1 MGDSLIRT
9 FFGDF
14 MRKTVS
20 LNQLFDRFRGR
31 GFNTW
36 LDKLTFFRI
45 FLIWTSIIVVFGL
58 VYYLLAGSY
67 SFLFYAPRNSTVAG
81 ILDSIYFSFVTA
93 TSTGYGD
100 ILPTG
105 LFKIM
110 AIVEVIFG
118 LMLLAFVTSKLIS
131 IKQDVILSEIYEISF
146 NEKINRLRSSL
157 LVFRQNLN
165 RVINKIEEGS
175 LRKRELNDI
184 YIYISSFEDILNE
197 VGSLMGTS
205 SGNYF
210 KKVLDPLS
218 TELLFN
224 SILSSFE
231 KMNEL
236 ITILNQAKSEWRRDI
251 TLDLINRCISIN
263 DLLFGKLNSS
273 KNVSEKTIIDLNS
286 QKNKVVE
293 MIRGGLSPVE
303 G

>member
-1 MGDSLIRT
+1 
-9 FFGDF
+9 
-14 MRKTVS
+14 MRKIIS
-20 LNQLFDRFRGR
+20 LNQLFDKFRSK
-31 GFNTW
+31 GFNT
-36 LDKLTFFRI
+36 LMDKFTFFHI
-45 FLIWTSIIVVFGL
+45 FLIWTLIIIVFGL
-58 VYYLLAGSY
+58 MYYLLTSSY
-67 SFLFYAPRNSTVAG
+67 SFLFYNPVNSPVG
-81 ILDSIYFSFVTA
+81 GVLDSIYFSFVTA

-100 ILPTG
+100 ILPFG
-105 LFKIM
+105 LFKVM
-110 AIVEVIFG
+110 AIVEVVFG

-165 RVINKIEEGS
+165 RIINKIEEGS
-175 LRKRELNDI
+175 VRKRELNDV
-184 YIYISSFEDILNE
+184 YTYFSSFEDILNE
-197 VGSLMGTS
+197 VESLMGTS

-236 ITILNQAKSEWRRDI
+236 IAILNQAKSEWRRDI

-263 DLLFGKLNSS
+263 DALFSKLNSS
-273 KNVSEKTIIDLNS
+273 KNVSEKTITDLNS
-286 QKNKVVE
+286 QKSKVVE
-293 MIRGGLSPVE
+293 MIRGGLSPVSPVTV
-303 G
+303 